1 MTPKAQVFEQ
11 ISVFLE
17 NRPGVIAEVCNALID
32 QEINITALTVL
43 ETFDIATMRLV
54 VDRAEAAK
62 EALRTAGAAYVA
74 VPVLGVTMPNV
85 PGALGLFGERIAN
98 VGVNIEYM
106 YASSIPDTKSV
117 FAIVRV
123 RDEDMEKVLELSFDS
138 LSSEAEHE

>member
-1 MTPKAQVFEQ
+1 MSPKTQMLEQ

-32 QEINITALTVL
+32 QDISIAAVSVL
-43 ETFDIATMRLV
+43 DTFDIATMRLV
-54 VDRAEAAK
+54 VDRPDAAK

-106 YASSIPDTKSV
+106 YASSIPDTNSV

-123 RDEDMEKVLELSFDS
+123 RDVDMEKVLELDFDFQPS
-138 LSSEAEHE
+138 TAE

>member
-1 MTPKAQVFEQ
+1 MSPKTQMLEQ

-32 QEINITALTVL
+32 QDINIAALTVL
-43 ETFDIATMRLV
+43 DTFDIATMRLV
-54 VDRAEAAK
+54 VDRPDAAK

-85 PGALGLFGERIAN
+85 PGALGLFGERIASA
-98 VGVNIEYM
+98 GVNVEYM
-106 YASSIPDTKSV
+106 YASSIPDTGSV

-123 RDEDMEKVLELSFDS
+123 RDTDMEKVLELDFDFQPS
-138 LSSEAEHE
+138 TAE

>member
-1 MTPKAQVFEQ
+1 MSPKTQMLEQ

-32 QEINITALTVL
+32 QDINIAALSVL
-43 ETFDIATMRLV
+43 DTFDIATMRLV
-54 VDRAEAAK
+54 VDRPDAAK

-106 YASSIPDTKSV
+106 YASSIPDTTNV

-123 RDEDMEKVLELSFDS
+123 RDVDMEKVLELDFNFQPST
-138 LSSEAEHE
+138 AE

>member
-1 MTPKAQVFEQ
+1 MSPKTQMLEQ

-32 QEINITALTVL
+32 QDINIAALSVL
-43 ETFDIATMRLV
+43 DTFDIATMRLV
-54 VDRAEAAK
+54 VDRPDAAK

-106 YASSIPDTKSV
+106 YASSIPDTNSV

-123 RDEDMEKVLELSFDS
+123 REVDMEKVLELDFDFQPS
-138 LSSEAEHE
+138 TAE